1 MLTFF
6 TKLAAVLVVAATQ
19 AAASSSYSIIY
30 YSDSDCQNELGSSG
44 GSFTSN
50 GCLSGGGVSSV
61 NSIWISS
68 LSTAKIH
75 TWSHANCNT
84 NEWAVP
90 VTCATSGVCIAAPGT
105 NSIGN
110 QVGFSAF
117 LSYQFHVSECP
128 VTPICE
134 QLILECVTIDPTSGP
149 EENKTNERIDGS
161 TIIETVQSE
170 YQWYQMPVGCMSYGA
185 TDTSLGLV
193 YRWREV
199 QG

>member
-19 AAASSSYSIIY
+19 AAASSSYSIQY

-50 GCLSGGGVSSV
+50 GCLSGGGVSGV

-68 LSTAKIH
+68 LSNAKIH
-75 TWSHANCNT
+75 TWSHSNCNT

-90 VTCATSGVCIAAPGT
+90 ATCATSGVCIAAPGT
-105 NSIGN
+105 NSIGY
-110 QVGFSAF
+110 QVGSEYAVSECMNPKMFHISPI
-117 LSYQFHVSECP
+117 LVSYQFRVFECP

-134 QLILECVTIDPTSGP
+134 QLIFECVPIDPTSAP
-149 EENKTNERIDGS
+149 DKTR
-161 TIIETVQSE
+161 
-170 YQWYQMPVGCMSYGA
+170 
-185 TDTSLGLV
+185 
-193 YRWREV
+193 
-199 QG
+199 